1 MEQLVFERRTK
12 RKMPMSKQLINE
24 YYYENLTTREIAN
37 KYKVTE
43 GTVRNWLVQAR
54 KDLGVKLV

>member
-12 RKMPMSKQLINE
+12 RKMPVSEKLINE
-24 YYYENLTTREIAN
+24 YYYENKTTSELAN
-37 KYKVTE
+37 QYKVTE

-54 KDLGVKLV
+54 RDLGVKLV

>member
-12 RKMPMSKQLINE
+12 RKMPVSEKLINE
-24 YYYENLTTREIAN
+24 YYYENKTTRELAN
-37 KYKVTE
+37 QYKVTE

-54 KDLGVKLV
+54 RDLGVKLV